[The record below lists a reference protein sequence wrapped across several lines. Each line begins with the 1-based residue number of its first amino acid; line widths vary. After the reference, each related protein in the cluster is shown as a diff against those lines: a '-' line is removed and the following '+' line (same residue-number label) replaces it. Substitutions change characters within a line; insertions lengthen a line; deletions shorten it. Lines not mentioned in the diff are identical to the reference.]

1 MTGASRSRFIIG
13 LVYAVMAIA
22 CVVTLIIGLQ
32 SNSAAGKLG
41 GTIGLIFVAATAPVA
56 LLLAGLYGR
65 LADVTPI
72 GRQVERIHEHSM
84 LSDNA
89 KRVLFREREIQLL
102 RSAIEDDIA
111 RGDYNAAITLCDE
124 MANLFGYREEA
135 EAFRS
140 RITQARQEQYEFEVQ
155 AAVDQ
160 FDLSL
165 GERNWAAVHQ
175 QAARIRRLY
184 PDSHIV
190 DELDQRIQ
198 LARHEHKSELENRFL
213 DAARREDVETAMDLL
228 KQLDLYLGRDEAQRL
243 TEVAKGVIMR
253 HRENLGAAFR
263 IAVNDHRWS
272 EAAQLGETIIA
283 EFPNTQMAAE
293 VRSMIE
299 VLRTRAGQA
308 AGKIGTVSDFPSD

>member
-1 MTGASRSRFIIG
+1 MTGANRPRIIIG
-13 LVYAVMAIA
+13 LVYVVLAIA
-22 CVVTLIIGLQ
+22 CGITLILGLQ
-32 SNSAAGKLG
+32 ANSLAGTVVG
-41 GTIGLIFVAATAPVA
+41 AVGLIAAATSAPVA
-56 LLLAGLYGR
+56 LLLAGLSGR
-65 LADVTPI
+65 VADVTPL

-89 KRVLFREREIQLL
+89 KRVLFREREMQLL

-111 RGDYNAAITLCDE
+111 RGDYNAAITLCEE

-160 FDLSL
+160 FELSL

-190 DELDQRIQ
+190 DVT
-198 LARHEHKSELENRFL
+198 S
-213 DAARREDVETAMDLL
+213 
-228 KQLDLYLGRDEAQRL
+228 
-243 TEVAKGVIMR
+243 
-253 HRENLGAAFR
+253 
-263 IAVNDHRWS
+263 
-272 EAAQLGETIIA
+272 
-283 EFPNTQMAAE
+283 
-293 VRSMIE
+293 
-299 VLRTRAGQA
+299 TRASWRAVSWTRPDARTWRRRWTCSSSSICTWA
-308 AGKIGTVSDFPSD
+308 ATRRGG

>member
-1 MTGASRSRFIIG
+1 MPLTDANRPRFLICF
-13 LVYAVMAIA
+13 VYAIVAVACGAALALGLRANSQAAI
-22 CVVTLIIGLQ
+22 
-32 SNSAAGKLG
+32 LG
-41 GTIGLIFVAATAPVA
+41 GAIGLIAAATTAPVA
-56 LLLAGLYGR
+56 LLVAGLYGR
-65 LADVTPI
+65 LRDVEPI
-72 GRQVERIHEHSM
+72 GRQVDRIHEDTM

-89 KRVLFREREIQLL
+89 KRVLYRDREMQLL

-140 RITQARQEQYEFEVQ
+140 RIVQARQEQYELEVQ

-160 FDLSL
+160 FEVSL

-184 PDSHIV
+184 PDSHLV
-190 DELDQRIQ
+190 GELDRRIQ
-198 LARHEHKSELENRFL
+198 MARHEHKGELESRFL
-213 DAARREDVETAMDLL
+213 EAARREDVETAMGLL
-228 KQLDLYLGRDEAQRL
+228 KQLDLYLGRDEAGRL
-243 TEVAKGVIMR
+243 TEVAEGVIVR

-263 IAVNDHRWS
+263 IAVNEHRWS
-272 EAAQLGETIIA
+272 EATQLGETIIA

-293 VRSMIE
+293 VRSLLD
-299 VLRTRAGQA
+299 VLRSRAGQA
-308 AGKIGTVSDFPSD
+308 AVEN

>member
-1 MTGASRSRFIIG
+1 M
-13 LVYAVMAIA
+13 
-22 CVVTLIIGLQ
+22 
-32 SNSAAGKLG
+32 
-41 GTIGLIFVAATAPVA
+41 
-56 LLLAGLYGR
+56 
-65 LADVTPI
+65 I

-89 KRVLFREREIQLL
+89 KRVLFREREMQLL

-111 RGDYNAAITLCDE
+111 RGDYNAAITLCEE

-160 FDLSL
+160 FELSL
-165 GERNWAAVHQ
+165 GERNWASVHQ
-175 QAARIRRLY
+175 QASRIRRLY

-198 LARHEHKSELENRFL
+198 VARLEHKSELESRFL
-213 DAARREDVETAMDLL
+213 DAARREDVETAMGLL
-228 KQLDLYLGRDEAQRL
+228 KQLDLYLGRDEAGRL
-243 TEVAKGVIMR
+243 TEVAEGVIMQ

-272 EAAQLGETIIA
+272 EAAQLGATIIA
-283 EFPNTQMAAE
+283 EFPNTQMATE

-308 AGKIGTVSDFPSD
+308 AAGAAEPG